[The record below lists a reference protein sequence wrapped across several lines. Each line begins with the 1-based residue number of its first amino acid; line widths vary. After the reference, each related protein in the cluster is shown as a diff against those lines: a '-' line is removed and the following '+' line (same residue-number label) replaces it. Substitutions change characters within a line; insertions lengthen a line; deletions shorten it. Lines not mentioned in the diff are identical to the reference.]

1 MSIKSF
7 LKKAQYAHIISRRD
21 LSNLSTDFNL
31 APFEEKVESFFK
43 KEGIT
48 YVRNPRSSILSNP
61 SEEPSM
67 GGMTNE
73 DDISDDEVVFGRKRR
88 RQSEKHLDVKED
100 QSQGDGASQGQE
112 DEEDQSQEHEVDQS
126 QGDDASEG
134 QEDEEPTKEKLKYD
148 FLVETMDH
156 YLIEE
161 QKQEFDE
168 EYEQYAQ
175 NLSADNFS
183 RDYLVSYLFFLS
195 KLIFTK
201 REITYDIKDLVT
213 HFFTDPLLR
222 DVYIYEPLK
231 IITILKTLIVITDS
245 AFNKVKEGS
254 KYYRLEHFKNENVF
268 HHYQRWSSSAEVP
281 QTSTNIG
288 GMKTVKVDDTMLSN
302 QTKKRRKTN
311 HMSIKKQRPSHT
323 PPLIKTYKNGI
334 LYGQNIQTKKKSI
347 TWNPSIGGG
356 TTLIDHSMYDLERIQ
371 NIKPLN
377 IDDLPVMDITF

>member
-7 LKKAQYAHIISRRD
+7 LKKAQYVHIISRRD
-21 LSNLSTDFNL
+21 LSNLSTDLDHL
-31 APFEEKVESFFK
+31 ASFEKKIEFFFK
-43 KEGIT
+43 EEGIT
-48 YVRNPRSSILSNP
+48 YVRNPRSSILSNS

-88 RQSEKHLDVKED
+88 RQSEKHEED
-100 QSQGDGASQGQE
+100 QGQEDGASQGQGDEEDQGQE
-112 DEEDQSQEHEVDQS
+112 DEEDQSQ
-126 QGDDASEG
+126 GDDASQG
-134 QEDEEPTKEKLKYD
+134 QEDEEPIKEKLKYD

-156 YLIEE
+156 YLIKE
-161 QKQEFDE
+161 QTQKFDK

-175 NLSADNFS
+175 KLSADNFS
-183 RDYLVSYLFFLS
+183 KDYLRSYLFFLS

-231 IITILKTLIVITDS
+231 IIAILKTLIVITDS
-245 AFNKVKEGS
+245 AFNEVKEGS
-254 KYYRLEHFKNENVF
+254 KYYRLEYFENENVF
-268 HHYQRWSSSAEVP
+268 HHYRQWSSSAEVP